1 MNEKTLLPL
10 YRVKGS
16 SEFTLWGFKEK
27 DHCIWKWDEIAELHP
42 AQSGQANILEMI
54 YYGELQ
60 KQIKVNG
67 LSYPLKSIGGISH
80 KQS

>member
-42 AQSGQANILEMI
+42 A
-54 YYGELQ
+54 
-60 KQIKVNG
+60 
-67 LSYPLKSIGGISH
+67 
-80 KQS
+80 